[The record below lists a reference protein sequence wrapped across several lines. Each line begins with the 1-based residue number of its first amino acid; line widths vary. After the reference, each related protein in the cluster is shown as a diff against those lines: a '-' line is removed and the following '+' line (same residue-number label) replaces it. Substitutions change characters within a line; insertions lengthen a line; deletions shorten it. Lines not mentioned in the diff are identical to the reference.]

1 MAITNDN
8 NPRGC
13 TLYMNNMVCDR
24 RKTPMNETLSCVCQ
38 HVLAVD
44 SGIVRIAVCLY
55 TILFHFSKKLKHTQK
70 IMKHYWNLPAA
81 ASFLSAMMLFSAT
94 PEALATD
101 IVTVNTKKAK
111 KVQRVEYGWH
121 YEEIGMIGDGG
132 LYAELVRNRNFEEAN
147 LPEGLIIKD
156 GMYADMPNPKQPI
169 KQIYQIDPLV
179 GWLTLPLTNSPI
191 RVKRTTDNPL
201 NANNSH
207 SMRIDVLEDIS
218 NGSDAAIVNTG
229 YFGMA
234 FKQGVGYR
242 LSLYALARQ
251 YEGAL
256 EVCLADK
263 DGKPCSTPVT
273 ITLRNGDSWEKHN
286 VTLTAQKSVA
296 DGMLR
301 IVPTKKGTLQLDMV
315 SMFPGDTYD
324 GGKSVFRADI
334 VQNLK
339 DYRPDFLRFPGGCN
353 IHGVNE
359 ETMNHWKKTVGDIAM
374 RPGQWGKW
382 EPHYRSDGLG
392 MHEFYELCEYLG
404 CNAMYVIPVGMVCT
418 EWVKRDKDGNFMHKP
433 TDVNY
438 YIQDALDAIEYAIG
452 PTDSKYGAMRA
463 ENGHPEP
470 FPLKYVEI
478 GNEDFG
484 PVYYEKY
491 HQIYKALKERYPHL
505 IYIANST
512 LNDRQQEDIDK
523 FVDKKEI
530 EVFGEHY
537 YRNVQWAIDNFHRF
551 DHYKRQGIRLY
562 IAELGIM
569 GNGVGGPVGQYPT
582 AILAEGIFKM
592 ALERNADLKPIMADR
607 PLMRNW
613 ECINRGDL
621 QPMLLNSSTQSVK
634 TFNYHLC
641 KMLRDNTVDVVY
653 DVSNTEGEKNLFVT
667 AGKDTRTGEYIVKI
681 INLGNTPATFSLNLN
696 GRKFTGRADIT
707 TLTAKPDQR
716 ATPDNPNAVNPE
728 ERRELFVK
736 STPTITVA
744 EKSFTIYRMK

>member
-1 MAITNDN
+1 MMTIKTFVSAFAI
-8 NPRGC
+8 
-13 TLYMNNMVCDR
+13 
-24 RKTPMNETLSCVCQ
+24 
-38 HVLAVD
+38 A
-44 SGIVRIAVCLY
+44 
-55 TILFHFSKKLKHTQK
+55 
-70 IMKHYWNLPAA
+70 
-81 ASFLSAMMLFSAT
+81 AMMLFSAT
-94 PEALATD
+94 PEVLATD

-263 DGKPCSTPVT
+263 DGKPCSTLAT
-273 ITLRNGDSWEKHN
+273 ITLRKGDSWEKHN

-382 EPHYRSDGLG
+382 EPHYR
-392 MHEFYELCEYLG
+392 
-404 CNAMYVIPVGMVCT
+404 
-418 EWVKRDKDGNFMHKP
+418 
-433 TDVNY
+433 
-438 YIQDALDAIEYAIG
+438 
-452 PTDSKYGAMRA
+452 
-463 ENGHPEP
+463 
-470 FPLKYVEI
+470 
-478 GNEDFG
+478 
-484 PVYYEKY
+484 
-491 HQIYKALKERYPHL
+491 
-505 IYIANST
+505 
-512 LNDRQQEDIDK
+512 
-523 FVDKKEI
+523 
-530 EVFGEHY
+530 
-537 YRNVQWAIDNFHRF
+537 NVQWAIDNFHRF

-641 KMLRDNTVDVVY
+641 QMLRDNTVDVVY

-716 ATPDNPNAVNPE
+716 ATPDNPNAVNPK

>member
-1 MAITNDN
+1 MKKSNFHNAAS
-8 NPRGC
+8 
-13 TLYMNNMVCDR
+13 L
-24 RKTPMNETLSCVCQ
+24 
-38 HVLAVD
+38 
-44 SGIVRIAVCLY
+44 CL
-55 TILFHFSKKLKHTQK
+55 
-70 IMKHYWNLPAA
+70 AA
-81 ASFLSAMMLFSAT
+81 A
-94 PEALATD
+94 ALLCGANTTNAAD
-101 IVTVNTKKAK
+101 KVSVNTKKAK

-147 LPEGLIIKD
+147 LPEGLEIKN
-156 GMYADMPNPKQPI
+156 GIYQDMPNPQQPI

-179 GWLTLPLTNSPI
+179 GWLTMPLTNSPI
-191 RVKRTTDNPL
+191 RVKRTANNPL
-201 NANNSH
+201 NHNNAH
-207 SMRIDVLEDIS
+207 SMLVDVLEDIDP
-218 NGSDAAIVNTG
+218 NGDAAIVNVG
-229 YFGMA
+229 YYGMP
-234 FKQGVGYR
+234 FKQGVGYK
-242 LSLYALARQ
+242 LSLYALAKQ
-251 YEGAL
+251 YDGQIVVA
-256 EVCLADK
+256 LADK
-263 DGKPCSTPVT
+263 NGKPCSAPVA
-273 ITLRNGDSWEKHN
+273 IDLKKSNSWEKYN
-286 VTLTAQKSVA
+286 VLLTAAASVP

-301 IVPTKKGTLQLDMV
+301 IVPTKKGQLQLDMV
-315 SMFPGDTYD
+315 SMFPTDTYD

-334 VQNLK
+334 VENLK
-339 DYRPDFLRFPGGCN
+339 AYRPDFLRFPGGCN

-404 CNAMYVIPVGMVCT
+404 CKAMYVMPVGMACT

-452 PTDSKYGAMRA
+452 PTSSKYGAMRA

-491 HQIYKALKERYPHL
+491 HQIYNALKKRYPQL

-523 FVDKKEI
+523 FVDKSEI
-530 EVFGEHY
+530 EVFDEHY
-537 YRNVQWAIDNFHRF
+537 YRNVQWAVDNFHRF
-551 DHYKRQGIRLY
+551 DNYKRQGIRLY

-613 ECINRGDL
+613 ECINRGSL
-621 QPMLLNSSTQSVK
+621 QPMLLNSSTRSVK
-634 TFNYHLC
+634 TFNYYMC
-641 KMLRDNTVDVVY
+641 KMLRDNTIDVVY
-653 DVSNTEGEKNLFVT
+653 DVDNTEGEKNLFVT
-667 AGKDTRTGEYIVKI
+667 AGKDTKTGDYIVKI
-681 INLGNTPATFSLNLN
+681 VNLADSPATFTLDMKGAKL
-696 GRKFTGRADIT
+696 TGKVDIT
-707 TLTAKPDQR
+707 TLTATADQR
-716 ATPDNPNAVNPE
+716 NTPDNPDAV
-728 ERRELFVK
+728 
-736 STPTITVA
+736 TPTTERQIYVNATPSITVA
-744 EKSFTIYRMK
+744 GKSFTVYRIMK

>member
-8 NPRGC
+8 NTRGC

-24 RKTPMNETLSCVCQ
+24 RKTLMNETLSCVCQ

-55 TILFHFSKKLKHTQK
+55 TVLFHFSKKLKHIPK

-191 RVKRTTDNPL
+191 RVKRTADNPL

-263 DGKPCSTPVT
+263 DGKPCSTPAT
-273 ITLRNGDSWEKHN
+273 ITLRKGDSWKKHN

-296 DGMLR
+296 NGMLR

-359 ETMNHWKKTVGDIAM
+359 ETMIPKTS
-374 RPGQWGKW
+374 P
-382 EPHYRSDGLG
+382 
-392 MHEFYELCEYLG
+392 
-404 CNAMYVIPVGMVCT
+404 
-418 EWVKRDKDGNFMHKP
+418 NF
-433 TDVNY
+433 
-438 YIQDALDAIEYAIG
+438 
-452 PTDSKYGAMRA
+452 
-463 ENGHPEP
+463 
-470 FPLKYVEI
+470 
-478 GNEDFG
+478 
-484 PVYYEKY
+484 
-491 HQIYKALKERYPHL
+491 
-505 IYIANST
+505 
-512 LNDRQQEDIDK
+512 
-523 FVDKKEI
+523 
-530 EVFGEHY
+530 
-537 YRNVQWAIDNFHRF
+537 
-551 DHYKRQGIRLY
+551 
-562 IAELGIM
+562 
-569 GNGVGGPVGQYPT
+569 
-582 AILAEGIFKM
+582 
-592 ALERNADLKPIMADR
+592 
-607 PLMRNW
+607 
-613 ECINRGDL
+613 
-621 QPMLLNSSTQSVK
+621 
-634 TFNYHLC
+634 
-641 KMLRDNTVDVVY
+641 
-653 DVSNTEGEKNLFVT
+653 
-667 AGKDTRTGEYIVKI
+667 
-681 INLGNTPATFSLNLN
+681 
-696 GRKFTGRADIT
+696 
-707 TLTAKPDQR
+707 
-716 ATPDNPNAVNPE
+716 
-728 ERRELFVK
+728 
-736 STPTITVA
+736 
-744 EKSFTIYRMK
+744 

>member
-1 MAITNDN
+1 
-8 NPRGC
+8 
-13 TLYMNNMVCDR
+13 
-24 RKTPMNETLSCVCQ
+24 
-38 HVLAVD
+38 
-44 SGIVRIAVCLY
+44 
-55 TILFHFSKKLKHTQK
+55 
-70 IMKHYWNLPAA
+70 MKHYWNLPAA

-94 PEALATD
+94 PETLATD

-263 DGKPCSTPVT
+263 DGKPCSTPAT
-273 ITLRNGDSWEKHN
+273 ITLRKGDSWEKHN
-286 VTLTAQKSVA
+286 VTLIAQKSVA

-505 IYIANST
+505 IYI
-512 LNDRQQEDIDK
+512 L
-523 FVDKKEI
+523 
-530 EVFGEHY
+530 
-537 YRNVQWAIDNFHRF
+537 
-551 DHYKRQGIRLY
+551 
-562 IAELGIM
+562 
-569 GNGVGGPVGQYPT
+569 PT
-582 AILAEGIFKM
+582 A
-592 ALERNADLKPIMADR
+592 R
-607 PLMRNW
+607 
-613 ECINRGDL
+613 
-621 QPMLLNSSTQSVK
+621 
-634 TFNYHLC
+634 
-641 KMLRDNTVDVVY
+641 
-653 DVSNTEGEKNLFVT
+653 
-667 AGKDTRTGEYIVKI
+667 
-681 INLGNTPATFSLNLN
+681 
-696 GRKFTGRADIT
+696 
-707 TLTAKPDQR
+707 
-716 ATPDNPNAVNPE
+716 
-728 ERRELFVK
+728 
-736 STPTITVA
+736 
-744 EKSFTIYRMK
+744 

>member
-1 MAITNDN
+1 MKNIHFGQTA
-8 NPRGC
+8 
-13 TLYMNNMVCDR
+13 
-24 RKTPMNETLSCVCQ
+24 
-38 HVLAVD
+38 
-44 SGIVRIAVCLY
+44 
-55 TILFHFSKKLKHTQK
+55 TILSALFILQGTTPSMADNKVSVNLK
-70 IMKHYWNLPAA
+70 
-81 ASFLSAMMLFSAT
+81 S
-94 PEALATD
+94 
-101 IVTVNTKKAK
+101 AK

-147 LPEGLIIKD
+147 LPEGLVIKD

-191 RVKRTTDNPL
+191 RVRRTADNPL

-207 SMRIDVLEDIS
+207 SMRIDVLEDIKP
-218 NGSDAAIVNTG
+218 GSDAAIVNTG
-229 YFGMA
+229 YYGMA
-234 FKQGVGYR
+234 FKQGTAYR
-242 LSLYALARQ
+242 LSLRALTRD
-251 YEGAL
+251 YEGSI
-256 EVCLADK
+256 EVSLADK
-263 DGKPCSTPVT
+263 NGKPCSAPVT
-273 ITLRNGDSWEKHN
+273 ISTKKGSAWEKYD
-286 VTLTAQKSVA
+286 VTLTADNSLP

-301 IVPTKKGTLQLDMV
+301 IVPKKRGTLQIDMV
-315 SMFPGDTYD
+315 SLFPSDTYD
-324 GGKSVFRADI
+324 NGQSVFRADI
-334 VQNLK
+334 VENLK
-339 DYRPDFLRFPGGCN
+339 AYRPDFLRFPGGCN

-359 ETMNHWKKTVGDIAM
+359 ETMNHWKKTVGDIAQ

-392 MHEFYELCEYLG
+392 MHEFYQLCEYLG
-404 CNAMYVIPVGMVCT
+404 CKAMYVIPVGMACT
-418 EWVKRDKDGNFMHKP
+418 EWVKRDNEGNFMHRP

-452 PTDSKYGAMRA
+452 PTSSKYGAMRA
-463 ENGHPEP
+463 ENGHPAP

-491 HQIYKALKERYPHL
+491 HQIYKALKSRYPNL

-512 LNDRQQEDIDK
+512 LGNNPQEDIDK
-523 FVDKKEI
+523 FIDKKEI
-530 EVFGEHY
+530 EVFDEHY

-592 ALERNADLKPIMADR
+592 SLERNADLKPIMADR

-621 QPMLLNSSTQSVK
+621 QPMLLNSSTRSVR
-634 TFNYHLC
+634 TFNYYMC
-641 KMLRDNTVDVVY
+641 QMLRDNTVDVVY
-653 DVSNTEGEKNLFVT
+653 DVTNTEGEKNLFVT
-667 AGKDTRTGEYIVKI
+667 AGKDNKTGEYIVKI
-681 INLGNTPATFSLNLN
+681 VNLADKPATFTLDLN

-707 TLTAKPDQR
+707 ALTAKPDQR
-716 ATPDNPNAVNPE
+716 VTPDNPDAVRPTE
-728 ERRELFVK
+728 ERQLYVK
-736 STPTITVA
+736 SDINITVS
-744 EKSFTIYRMK
+744 EKSLTIYRFK